1 MGIRK
6 ERLPMTRRWI
16 YKMLICI
23 GVLVSAVRTGFGQ
36 TATATISGRITDS
49 GGAAIVSAS
58 VEVVSVERGTLR
70 SVPSNGAGIYVL
82 PSVEPGH
89 YNIIVKQPG
98 FKQGEVH
105 DLVVEVGAQLE
116 QNFQLEIGSAR
127 ETVTVEAAE
136 PLVNTISATVSSV
149 VTGAT
154 IQDLPLNGRDTLQ
167 LALTAPGVTPNP
179 GTGNSFSIAGARASS
194 VTFLYN

>member
-1 MGIRK
+1 
-6 ERLPMTRRWI
+6 MTRKWI

-23 GVLVSAVRTGFGQ
+23 GVFVAAGRAGFGQ
-36 TATATISGRITDS
+36 TATATISGRVTDS
-49 GGAAIVSAS
+49 GGAVIAGAS
-58 VEVVSVERGTLR
+58 VDVVSVERGTLR

-82 PSVEPGH
+82 RPVEPGH
-89 YNIIVKQPG
+89 YNITVKQSG

-179 GTGNSFSIAGARASS
+179 GTGNSFSIAGARNSAS
-194 VTFLYN
+194 